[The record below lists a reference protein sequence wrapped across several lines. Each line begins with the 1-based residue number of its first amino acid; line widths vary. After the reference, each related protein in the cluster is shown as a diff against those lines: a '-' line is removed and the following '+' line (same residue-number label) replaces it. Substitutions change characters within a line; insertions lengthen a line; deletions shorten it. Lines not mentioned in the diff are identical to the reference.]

1 MSSVPAFP
9 SPPSPSSPQASPPA
23 PADQQAKLGFLRVA
37 KVVVVFVYIVV
48 AVNLVLLTTGFILR
62 LFGASTEA
70 AFTRWIYRNVDRIME
85 PFRGIFPTH
94 AVSDTSVIDS
104 SLLFAMIVYALLALA
119 LHALVTWLTQKIV
132 RLRRLDQP
140 PPPTTWSE
148 PAPG

>member
-9 SPPSPSSPQASPPA
+9 SPSSPSPSSPQASP

-37 KVVVVFVYIVV
+37 KVVVVFVYVVV

-94 AVSDTSVIDS
+94 AVSDTSVVDS

-119 LHALVTWLTQKIV
+119 LHALVTWLTKKIV
-132 RLRRLDQP
+132 GLRR
-140 PPPTTWSE
+140 SV